1 VYAVLTFPF
10 ARVWNWK
17 NQNLEWGPQKESG
30 KFFDT
35 SKKSWQ
41 EREAGKTRTRNV
53 VTLYVQQM
61 IAGKLDYEMLGRA
74 YRPDQK
80 IPAATARRL
89 FRQDKIQ
96 EMVCQELG
104 ATLKRMRKR
113 MRVSHTCTGQCAI
126 VAAGQATDPCAD
138 KTCDPSQ
145 PSDAKLYLRPTP
157 PSSPE
162 FIPR

>member
-1 VYAVLTFPF
+1 VHTILTFPY
-10 ARVWNWK
+10 ARLWDWRS
-17 NQNLEWGPQKESG
+17 QSLRWEPQKESG

-35 SKKSWQ
+35 SSKSWQ

-61 IAGKLDYEMLGRA
+61 LAGKLDYEMLGRA

-113 MRVSHTCTGQCAI
+113 MRVNHPCTGQC
-126 VAAGQATDPCAD
+126 VPVTDGQI
-138 KTCDPSQ
+138 KES
-145 PSDAKLYLRPTP
+145 
-157 PSSPE
+157 
-162 FIPR
+162 